1 MQARTFLVFGAA
13 VLALALAA
21 CERQAQTESTS
32 PARGA
37 TSQPAPPSA
46 PGADHAKPIS
56 PTEEPS
62 AKEERQKMPLP
73 GQANDHSSTARE
85 TTPSDAK

>member
-1 MQARTFLVFGAA
+1 MRRRIFLVLGSALTLA
-13 VLALALAA
+13 VAA
-21 CERQAQTESTS
+21 CDRPQGTEPPTAS
-32 PARGA
+32 RGA
-37 TSQPAPPSA
+37 TSQPAPPA

-85 TTPSDAK
+85 TAPSDAK

>member
-1 MQARTFLVFGAA
+1 MHARTFLVLAA
-13 VLALALAA
+13 VLTLAFAA
-21 CERQAQTESTS
+21 CERQAETEIPS
-32 PARGA
+32 PSSGA

-46 PGADHAKPIS
+46 PGADHARSIS

-85 TTPSDAK
+85 TVPSGR

>member
-1 MQARTFLVFGAA
+1 MHARTLLVFGA
-13 VLALALAA
+13 VLALAFAG
-21 CERQAQTESTS
+21 CERRADTETPS
-32 PARGA
+32 PSSGA

-73 GQANDHSSTARE
+73 GQANDHSTTARE
-85 TTPSDAK
+85 SAPSDAK